1 MEPNLLKQKELIMT
15 RMCVRLLICGL
26 MIGLVAGCATTPKK
40 SDDDLIKET
49 VATVKTALEAKD
61 IEMLLTTFS
70 EDFSHPEL
78 AGGKEE
84 AREMLQMGVD
94 AGYADD
100 GEVSIVD
107 MQITK
112 NDDGTASVYP
122 VDLSGPPGSISV
134 ELVMKKEGDVWRI
147 VTVNPDGM

>member
-1 MEPNLLKQKELIMT
+1 VLNQKELIMT
-15 RMCVRLLICGL
+15 KMCVRLLICGL

-122 VDLSGPPGSISV
+122 VDLSGAPGSISV

>member
-1 MEPNLLKQKELIMT
+1 VEPNLLKQKELIMT

-26 MIGLVAGCATTPKK
+26 MLGLVAGCATTPKK

-70 EDFSHPEL
+70 EDFTHPEL

-107 MQITK
+107 MEITK

-134 ELVMKKEGDVWRI
+134 ELVMKKEADVWRI

>member
-1 MEPNLLKQKELIMT
+1 MT
-15 RMCVRLLICGL
+15 KMCVRLLICGL

-49 VATVKTALEAKD
+49 VATVKTALESKD

-78 AGGKEE
+78 AGGKGE

-122 VDLSGPPGSISV
+122 VDLSGAPGSISV

>member
-1 MEPNLLKQKELIMT
+1 MT
-15 RMCVRLLICGL
+15 KLCVRLLICGL
-26 MIGLVAGCATTPKK
+26 MIGMVAGCATTPKK

-61 IEMLLTTFS
+61 IDLLMTAFS
-70 EDFSHPEL
+70 DDFSHPEL

-84 AREMLQMGVD
+84 GREMLEMAVD
-94 AGYADD
+94 AGYIDD

-107 MQITK
+107 MEITK

-122 VDLSGPPGSISV
+122 IDLSGPPGSISV
-134 ELVMKKEGDVWRI
+134 ELVMKKEADVWRI
-147 VTVNPDGM
+147 VTINPDGM

>member
-1 MEPNLLKQKELIMT
+1 LNQKELIMT
-15 RMCVRLLICGL
+15 KMCVRLLICGL

-122 VDLSGPPGSISV
+122 VDLSGAPGSISV

>member
-1 MEPNLLKQKELIMT
+1 VLNQKELIMT
-15 RMCVRLLICGL
+15 KMCVRLLICGL

>member
-1 MEPNLLKQKELIMT
+1 MT
-15 RMCVRLLICGL
+15 KMCVRLLICGL
-26 MIGLVAGCATTPKK
+26 MLGLAAGCATTPKK

-49 VATVKTALEAKD
+49 VVAVKTALEAKD

-70 EDFSHPEL
+70 EDFTHPEL

-122 VDLSGPPGSISV
+122 IDLSGPPGSISV
-134 ELVMKKEGDVWRI
+134 ELVMKKEADVWRI

>member
-1 MEPNLLKQKELIMT
+1 MT
-15 RMCVRLLICGL
+15 KMCVRLLICGL

-70 EDFSHPEL
+70 EDFSHHEL

-122 VDLSGPPGSISV
+122 VDLSGAPGSISV

>member
-1 MEPNLLKQKELIMT
+1 MT

-26 MIGLVAGCATTPKK
+26 MLGLVAGCATTPKK

-70 EDFSHPEL
+70 EDFTHPEL

-100 GEVSIVD
+100 G
-107 MQITK
+107 
-112 NDDGTASVYP
+112 
-122 VDLSGPPGSISV
+122 
-134 ELVMKKEGDVWRI
+134 
-147 VTVNPDGM
+147 

>member
-1 MEPNLLKQKELIMT
+1 LNQKELIMT
-15 RMCVRLLICGL
+15 KMCVRLLICGL